1 MRKATKADMNIVV
14 DIITTTFA
22 KNPGVN
28 WMLKKKSDS
37 AKQIKRLAQYAF
49 IKSYLRDEVYISS
62 NEKGVALCY
71 KFNRKRFSLIE
82 LWYQIK
88 FAFTSI
94 NFFKL
99 PKVLKRESYRRKIR
113 PNSGKYLYFW
123 FLGVLPEGKGA
134 GIELK
139 NSIFQD
145 AIKHNLSI
153 YLETS
158 LKRNQK
164 IYERIGFTTYN
175 YWENKPENIQFW
187 FMKWEPF
194 NFN

>member
-28 WMLKKKSDS
+28 WMFKKKSDS

-49 IKSYLRDEVYISS
+49 IKSYLRDGVYISS

-88 FAFTSI
+88 FSFTSI

-99 PKVLKRESYRRKIR
+99 PKVLKRESYRKKFDQILA
-113 PNSGKYLYFW
+113 NTYTF
-123 FLGVLPEGKGA
+123 
-134 GIELK
+134 
-139 NSIFQD
+139 
-145 AIKHNLSI
+145 
-153 YLETS
+153 
-158 LKRNQK
+158 
-164 IYERIGFTTYN
+164 GF
-175 YWENKPENIQFW
+175 
-187 FMKWEPF
+187 
-194 NFN
+194 